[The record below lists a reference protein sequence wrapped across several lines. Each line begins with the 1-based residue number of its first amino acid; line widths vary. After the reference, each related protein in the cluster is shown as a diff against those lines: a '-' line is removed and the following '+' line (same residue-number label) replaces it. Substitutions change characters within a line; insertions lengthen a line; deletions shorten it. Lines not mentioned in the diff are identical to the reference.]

1 MAIWLFHNKNKP
13 AASVLRHFQEENES
27 RNAQGR
33 AFHRNIHKSVR
44 TLGIVCPRLSHR
56 TYQKTNSRQSKQ
68 LKQPDV
74 VTHICNLASLGYK
87 VNHRPMLTT
96 KKDSMS
102 KQKKKQGMGNRDE
115 YLTLSYFRINTKWY
129 FKREKRTC
137 NLCSFDNAD
146 IIQLL

>member
-1 MAIWLFHNKNKP
+1 MNT
-13 AASVLRHFQEENES
+13 ET
-27 RNAQGR
+27 AQGR
-33 AFHRNIHKSVR
+33 AFHRNIHKFVR

-87 VNHRPMLTT
+87 VNHRPVLAT

-102 KQKKKQGMGNRDE
+102 KQKKQSMGNRDD
-115 YLTLSYFRINTKWY
+115 YLTLSYFGINNK
-129 FKREKRTC
+129 
-137 NLCSFDNAD
+137 
-146 IIQLL
+146 